1 MLRWLKDH
9 PFAVSAEL
17 ERTVVLSYAV
27 PCEELRPLVPTFLE
41 LDVFQERFG
50 FVAVALVRTKDL
62 RPAGFPRWLGN
73 DFWLVGYRV
82 FVRYRTSRGKRLRG
96 LYILGSET
104 DSARMVALGNLFT
117 RYKYSQRPI
126 EMRTEGMWTTISSST
141 DGMELRY
148 VDDPAASVQLPRSSI
163 FADWNQARRFVGPL
177 PFTFSHDV
185 EKQRVLIVEGQRS
198 DWVPRPIK
206 VEHHHFPFLER
217 LPFASPRLSNA
228 FVIDHVPYGWKRGDH
243 EPVQR

>member
-1 MLRWLKDH
+1 MLCWLKDH

-27 PCEELRPLVPTFLE
+27 PSEELRPLVPTFLE
-41 LDVFQERFG
+41 LDMFQERFG

-82 FVRYRTSRGKRLRG
+82 FVRYRTSSGKRSRG

-126 EMRTEGMWTTISSST
+126 EMHTEGMRTTISSST

-148 VDDPAASVQLPRSSI
+148 VDDPAASVQLPRTSI

-228 FVIDHVPYGWKRGDH
+228 FVIDHVPYVWKRGVH
-243 EPVQR
+243 EPLQR